1 MKRFVP
7 LLLLSL
13 FAYQTSADELRYT
26 ALKAN
31 FDQHFD
37 SERFEIEEAPVGPKF
52 FIAGIEPKE
61 PLSSTS
67 LSEFVYQFAH
77 LNGELF
83 QTQAPLLLISE
94 SERGNL
100 RHLRFSN
107 SVLGVP
113 VYGSDIRFHFRNDT
127 LVATNGH
134 ASTLSPETY
143 SYLSQWASS
152 EQLQSDLVDR
162 HDALDQALQSYGG
175 LQRFDILNEN
185 TFIFDDAPYV
195 RHEAEITI
203 SRGATRLLV
212 TIDALTGRV
221 VSIEDR
227 VNLHRPLPVWG
238 GQQQ

>member
-1 MKRFVP
+1 MIRFLP
-7 LLLLSL
+7 LLCLS
-13 FAYQTSADELRYT
+13 FACSVDADELLYT
-26 ALKAN
+26 SFKAH
-31 FDQHFD
+31 FEQHFD
-37 SERFEIEEAPVGPKF
+37 SERFEIEPADAGPKF
-52 FIAGIEPKE
+52 FISGIEPKA

-67 LSEFVYQFAH
+67 LSEFAYQFAE
-77 LNGELF
+77 LNAELF

-94 SERGNL
+94 SERGSL
-100 RHLRFSN
+100 RQLRFSN

-113 VYGSDIRFHFRNDT
+113 VYGSDVRFHFRNNQ
-127 LVATNGH
+127 LVAANGH
-134 ASTLSPETY
+134 ATTLSPETY
-143 SYLSQWASS
+143 SYLGQWASP
-152 EQLQSDLVDR
+152 EQLQSDLIDR

-227 VNLHRPLPVWG
+227 INLHRPLPVWG
-238 GQQQ
+238 GQLQ